1 MDEKYIK
8 WVEHENELT
17 NDWIRRGHK
26 VREIEGYV
34 VEARPYHYSDKI
46 LFRIYGNLE
55 WYSAEPGMT
64 LKQLE
69 QRMVQDVPF
78 IKSVQFVIYI
88 DSPIIT

>member
-8 WVEHENELT
+8 WVEHENELA
-17 NDWIRRGHK
+17 NDWIRKGHK
-26 VREIEGYV
+26 AREIEGYV

-46 LFRIYGNLE
+46 LFRVYGNLE

-69 QRMVQDVPF
+69 QHIVHDVSF
-78 IKSVQFVIYI
+78 IKSVQFIIYI
-88 DSPIIT
+88 DSPIII

>member
-34 VEARPYHYSDKI
+34 VEARPYYYSDKI

-55 WYSAEPGMT
+55 WYSTEPGMT

-88 DSPIIT
+88 DSPIII